1 MMAIRSQ
8 VSPNSSEFV
17 MLGNVRN
24 ELTWM
29 NRIRRIILMPGLL
42 EPRVLLWPLK
52 RVLQKHCG
60 QVEFFTDRIAFRRI
74 DDSVQRLAAI
84 LAQDTHDRS
93 IAIITHSFGD
103 WVARQAIA
111 QASHNHVA
119 ALVSVAPVMRTG
131 LVPSGLYLLSGN
143 LIPEIKVIVNTNQA
157 AENLDCD
164 DQVRRLVI
172 WAKADACVR
181 SVPLSHVPNLQVQRV
196 AATHLSVVLQPG
208 VLKRI
213 EEYLLS
219 VDHELEHSSLHC

>member
-1 MMAIRSQ
+1 MPCERSRRTTPKPDALI
-8 VSPNSSEFV
+8 SPWFLMS
-17 MLGNVRN
+17 
-24 ELTWM
+24 M
-29 NRIRRIILMPGLL
+29 NRIRRIILIPGLL
-42 EPRVLLWPLK
+42 EPRVLFWPLK
-52 RVLQKHCG
+52 RVLQKHCQ
-60 QVEFFTDRIAFRRI
+60 QVEFFADRIVFRRI

-111 QASHNHVA
+111 QASHSHVA

-131 LVPSGLYLLSGN
+131 LVPSGLHLLSGN
-143 LIPEIKVIVNTNQA
+143 LIPEIKVIVDANQA

-172 WAKADACVR
+172 WARADACVR
-181 SVPLSHVPNLQVQRV
+181 SVPLNHISDLQAERF
-196 AATHLSVVLQPG
+196 AATHLTVIFQPG

-213 EEYLLS
+213 ETYLLS
-219 VDHELEHSSLHC
+219 VDHELEAAK